1 MKNSIE
7 IRQERATAIE
17 KANDLLNLAK
27 NESRDFSADEQ
38 TSYDGMME
46 NIDKLAK
53 DISVVERQEKLNAEV
68 VSNPVSFGTQNVS
81 ESKEVRDYSFIDAVN
96 AAKSNR
102 VEGLVK
108 EMDQEARTQN
118 PSQNFK
124 GVGIPSSVLESRANN
139 TVLTATNNP
148 TDVRSFTDLM
158 TAASILVPAGANF
171 YTGISA
177 SQKLPIFDSITTGF
191 IGENGS
197 SAATEGGTVS
207 QKTLAPNTLIAATN
221 VSAAALVQNS
231 SIEAA
236 FRKNMARA
244 VMSKLEEALLGQADD
259 TVASIFKTACV
270 GTLAGPTTWAANSAI
285 TAIQTMINQLIGTNN
300 NIDELSLLM
309 NGGAYAD
316 LMEQV
321 AGVAGSGFSG
331 GSVNLVDKKVLNT
344 PYFVSSN
351 VGEAAS
357 NNDRARALLLDA
369 SKVHL
374 AMFGGLDMLV
384 DPYSQSLNG
393 GTRLVMTA
401 LVDGQ
406 LAAAA
411 SSEAAVNC
419 IAGA

>member
-7 IRQERATAIE
+7 IRQERAELIG
-17 KANDLLNLAK
+17 KADALLNLAK
-27 NESRDFSADEQ
+27 DEARDFTADEQ

-53 DISVVERQEKLNAEV
+53 DVEVVERQEKLNAEV
-68 VSNPVSFGTQNVS
+68 ASTPVSYTTQDVS
-81 ESKEVRDYSFIDAVN
+81 DSKEVRDYSFIDAVN

-108 EMDQEARTQN
+108 EMDQEARMQN
-118 PSQNFK
+118 PSQQFK
-124 GVGIPSSVLESRANN
+124 GVAIPSSVLESRANN
-139 TVLTATNNP
+139 TVLKSTSNP

-158 TAASILVPAGANF
+158 SAASILVPAGANF
-171 YTGISA
+171 YSGISA

-197 SAATEGGTVS
+197 SAASAGGAVS
-207 QKTLAPNTLIAATN
+207 SKTLEPNTLIAATN
-221 VSAAALVQNS
+221 VSAAAMVQNS
-231 SIEAA
+231 SIEGA
-236 FRKNMARA
+236 FRRNMAKA

-259 TVASIFKTACV
+259 TVASIFKTTCV
-270 GTLAGPTTWAANSAI
+270 GTLQGPTAWTSANAVSK
-285 TAIQTMINQLIGTNN
+285 IQTMINQLIGTNN
-300 NIDELSLLM
+300 NVDDLSLFM
-309 NGGAYAD
+309 NGDAYAD

-321 AGVAGSGFSG
+321 AGIAGSGFSG
-331 GSVNLVDKKVLNT
+331 GSVNLQDKRVLNT
-344 PYFVSSN
+344 PYYVSSN
-351 VGEAAS
+351 VGEGS
-357 NNDRARALLLDA
+357 NDDKARALLLDA
-369 SKVHL
+369 SKVHMAL
-374 AMFGGLDMLV
+374 FGGLDMLV

-393 GTRLVMTA
+393 GTRLIMTA

-406 LAAAA
+406 LAAAT